1 MSWSV
6 DMRCLYCDGKL
17 PLYRKI
23 THGQFCS
30 TAHRK
35 AYWLEQ
41 EQLAV
46 ERLHQTHNSLRAYRS
61 PVPPETILGPSDPT
75 ATALGGFVA
84 EILAPRWSDVASIVV
99 AEAPTF
105 EIDCRPEGPALA
117 VPANQARNIDAA
129 ALVALSGTLTAQ
141 DCLPRPRVADLGRRD
156 VAIHPCWPSAAFEG
170 SLVVP
175 AAKLLQLVGTRLW
188 AAPVTPPRIVTLSAL
203 PPRMPRPTLHW
214 PLTPLA
220 PQQPAERLL
229 EDEVPFSSRLFRLP
243 RVRWSEIR
251 MAGPAGIA
259 APLDLARAALLLRLD
274 VAPLEGK
281 VPFFSRLLSL
291 SQVPSR
297 EIRMA
302 APVGIGVPEWTVP
315 PAHLLRLDVAPVDG
329 KVPFF
334 SRLLSLPQVPSREIR
349 KASPV
354 GIGAP
359 VGVVP
364 PALHLQR
371 DMAPQPVNTLSGA
384 GLLALEMPQV
394 PLVHGT
400 LVVERKI
407 ENLGGAQRGIA
418 SEALQSAITTPP
430 FFPQLKMAEGRRY
443 AVEFRGSQMR
453 SPLPEPSDR
462 MASPAGITLPQA
474 AGTVHEDFVPESA
487 GRVPFRFRD
496 QVPASKPALPAISSL
511 SGIPQPLRSEPVRP
525 SSKLEP
531 LDIKPVSD
539 LTKPELTKPEP
550 PAASLGFSGMG
561 LPLPEQA
568 PVAKTPV
575 WAHAAGFWKHAPR
588 DLKLLMFAIP
598 ALLALAFH
606 PALPKV
612 AVAAPPATGELKR
625 SITTVVSGQLK
636 NVRQVVDERA
646 AVALDEDFRSGLDDW
661 ASRGDAT
668 ARMVFRR
675 HRLCKARSPGALPPV
690 HGSDRLS
697 SAVPGHDR

>member
-384 GLLALEMPQV
+384 GLLALEMPKSPWCTARWWSNARSRISAALNGESRPKRSRVRLQRRRFSHSSRWRKAEDTRSNFEAARCDRRCPSLPTAWLRPRGLPCPR
-394 PLVHGT
+394 PL
-400 LVVERKI
+400 ERFTKI
-407 ENLGGAQRGIA
+407 LFPSRLAACLSDSVTKFPLPSRPC
-418 SEALQSAITTPP
+418 PP
-430 FFPQLKMAEGRRY
+430 F
-443 AVEFRGSQMR
+443 
-453 SPLPEPSDR
+453 
-462 MASPAGITLPQA
+462 QA
-474 AGTVHEDFVPESA
+474 
-487 GRVPFRFRD
+487 
-496 QVPASKPALPAISSL
+496 
-511 SGIPQPLRSEPVRP
+511 
-525 SSKLEP
+525 
-531 LDIKPVSD
+531 
-539 LTKPELTKPEP
+539 
-550 PAASLGFSGMG
+550 
-561 LPLPEQA
+561 
-568 PVAKTPV
+568 
-575 WAHAAGFWKHAPR
+575 
-588 DLKLLMFAIP
+588 
-598 ALLALAFH
+598 
-606 PALPKV
+606 
-612 AVAAPPATGELKR
+612 
-625 SITTVVSGQLK
+625 
-636 NVRQVVDERA
+636 
-646 AVALDEDFRSGLDDW
+646 
-661 ASRGDAT
+661 
-668 ARMVFRR
+668 
-675 HRLCKARSPGALPPV
+675 
-690 HGSDRLS
+690 
-697 SAVPGHDR
+697 